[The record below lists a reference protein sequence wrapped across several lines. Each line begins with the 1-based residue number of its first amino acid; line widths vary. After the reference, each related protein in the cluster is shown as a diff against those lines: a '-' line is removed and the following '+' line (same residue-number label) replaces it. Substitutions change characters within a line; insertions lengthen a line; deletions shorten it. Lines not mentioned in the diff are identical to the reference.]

1 MFLIGSWRLLGTKC
15 VILHTAAW
23 YSFFSKTL
31 AVHLLII
38 FWTKSHCLLWECHNS
53 IPLCLFLVFIFHLV
67 LLGAAMFDLCHTH
80 TSIWNLIYLFRT
92 EISSA
97 YRSCTHMYT
106 INKTFPFLPCHGWIL
121 YFKNLQPHYIL
132 LIWYFYCSSSY
143 EITLRDFSY
152 ELWPLP
158 FENIP
163 HISLSFSKIYWSPC
177 LFF

>member
-1 MFLIGSWRLLGTKC
+1 M
-15 VILHTAAW
+15 LHTAAW

-38 FWTKSHCLLWECHNS
+38 FWIKSHCLLWECHNS
-53 IPLCLFLVFIFHLV
+53 IPLCLFLFFIFHLV

-80 TSIWNLIYLFRT
+80 TSIWNLIYLFRM

-97 YRSCTHMYT
+97 YHTCTHMYA

-132 LIWYFYCSSSY
+132 LIWYVYCSSSY

-152 ELWPLP
+152 DPYLLRT
-158 FENIP
+158 F
-163 HISLSFSKIYWSPC
+163 HISPYPFQKFTGARASFFKINSKYIRH
-177 LFF
+177 